1 MMTEQ
6 KQGLDLTDWHLPTL
20 EAVKTSIAKVVCEVF
35 DCLIESRDLFPHFD
49 TIDNDPLTLV
59 FELDKDVYDNPK
71 FYSTEIL
78 NAQVIFKVSV
88 RDIATKWLDI
98 ADDSDLDEYK
108 ILSRAF
114 RQLADDIDREIADK
128 AK

>member
-20 EAVKTSIAKVVCEVF
+20 EAVKTSVAKVVCEVF
-35 DCLIESRDLFPHFD
+35 DCLIESRCLFPYFD

-98 ADDSDLDEYK
+98 ADDSDFDEYK